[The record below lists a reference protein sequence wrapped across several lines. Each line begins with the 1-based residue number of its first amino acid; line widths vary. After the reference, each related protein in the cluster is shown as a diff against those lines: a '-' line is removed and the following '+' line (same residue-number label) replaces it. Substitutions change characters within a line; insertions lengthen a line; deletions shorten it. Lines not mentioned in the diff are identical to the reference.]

1 MDLDA
6 YQEASR
12 RTLNV
17 DWPERE
23 QIANAV
29 MGLTGEAGEIAD
41 LFKKK
46 LYHGHDVSAMQI
58 IDELGDLMWYLAAI
72 ASLEGLSLS
81 DIAQA
86 NIDKLQRRYPNGFT
100 KQDSIRRADKTGF
113 WQNYRP
119 RPVE

>member
-1 MDLDA
+1 MNLDD
-6 YQEASR
+6 YQDASR

-29 MGLTGEAGEIAD
+29 MGLAGEAGEIAE
-41 LFKKK
+41 LFKKQ
-46 LYHGHDVSAMQI
+46 LYHGHNISAMQI

-72 ASLEGLSLS
+72 ASLEGLSLD

-86 NIDKLQRRYPNGFT
+86 NIDKLWQRYPNGFNPE
-100 KQDSIRRADKTGF
+100 DSIRREDVNG
-113 WQNYRP
+113 R
-119 RPVE
+119 